1 MLCNETIKTIHK
13 FICNCLILR
22 DCRCCLWENI
32 QFLFQVFFP
41 SQKLQNPE
49 HGLSHKE
56 TKSFV
61 KVYNQP
67 QILVTKIQVQEC
79 YTLAKDSIS
88 SDICLSMPCP
98 WKPGKEKT
106 LVILINVA
114 IKWPQMMAYRPCYFT
129 FHETNLGMFSVRNTN
144 ELFHTL
150 ELSANHGIK
159 ISMISVYS

>member
-56 TKSFV
+56 TKNFV
-61 KVYNQP
+61 KVYNQS
-67 QILVTKIQVQEC
+67 QSSW
-79 YTLAKDSIS
+79 YKDS
-88 SDICLSMPCP
+88 CTGMLYLGKRLHLFRYLSFNAMSL
-98 WKPGKEKT
+98 KARKRRK

-159 ISMISVYS
+159 ISMRSVYS